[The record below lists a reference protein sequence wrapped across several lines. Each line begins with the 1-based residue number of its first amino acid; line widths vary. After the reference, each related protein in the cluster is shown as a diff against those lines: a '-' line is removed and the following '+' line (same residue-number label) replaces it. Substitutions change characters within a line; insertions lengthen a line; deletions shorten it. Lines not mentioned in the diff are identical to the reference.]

1 MPDFKE
7 IRSRDNSLIKLV
19 SRLQSSSSARRE
31 NGLFVL
37 EGLRLCSDAFL
48 NGIRFDKL
56 IVSFSAAGKYNNEI
70 SGFLSKTGECIKVP
84 DNLFEKISDTKSPQ
98 GIIALCRIPEH
109 NARGISSAGR
119 YVALENISDPS
130 NFGAVARTAERGIL
144 CGLHLILGLPGEGRE
159 AILQSA
165 DVVSQL
171 PVTTL
176 KLHQLQ
182 VIRGTALARMFGEDG
197 NVVHVYGLQEYVGLV
212 ADFIERVRPDIVMD
226 RFVSQSPSE
235 LLVAPRWGVKN
246 HEFTALLTAEMK
258 RRSTCQGAKYSGE
271 QSPSVSL

>member
-19 SRLQSSSSARRE
+19 SRLQSSASARKE

-109 NARGISSAGR
+109 NTRGISSAGR

-130 NFGAVARTAERGIL
+130 NFGAVARTAEALGAD
-144 CGLHLILGLPGEGRE
+144 GLI
-159 AILQSA
+159 
-165 DVVSQL
+165 VSSDGCDPYSPKVLRSSMGTVLRL
-171 PVTTL
+171 PVF
-176 KLHQLQ
+176 
-182 VIRGTALARMFGEDG
+182 VAED
-197 NVVHVYGLQEYVGLV
+197 
-212 ADFIERVRPDIVMD
+212 F
-226 RFVSQSPSE
+226 E
-235 LLVAPRWGVKN
+235 LLLKSSGLKTYACVVDSSAESITVQKFSDGCAVLIGNEANGLTEKTVM
-246 HEFTALLTAEMK
+246 TAYRRVTIPMKGKAESLNAAAAAAIAVWEMMK
-258 RRSTCQGAKYSGE
+258 
-271 QSPSVSL
+271 

>member
-19 SRLQSSSSARRE
+19 SRLQSSSSARKE
-31 NGLFVL
+31 HGLFVL

-109 NARGISSAGR
+109 NTRGISSAGR

-130 NFGAVARTAERGIL
+130 NFGAVARTAEALGAD
-144 CGLHLILGLPGEGRE
+144 GLIVSSDGCDPYSPKVLRSSMGTVLRLPVFVAGDFELLLKSSG
-159 AILQSA
+159 LQSYA
-165 DVVSQL
+165 CGVDSSAESISVQKFSDGCAVL
-171 PVTTL
+171 IGNEANGLTEKTVMTAYRRVTIPM
-176 KLHQLQ
+176 K
-182 VIRGTALARMFGEDG
+182 G
-197 NVVHVYGLQEYVGLV
+197 
-212 ADFIERVRPDIVMD
+212 
-226 RFVSQSPSE
+226 
-235 LLVAPRWGVKN
+235 K
-246 HEFTALLTAEMK
+246 AESLNAAAAAAIAVWEMMK
-258 RRSTCQGAKYSGE
+258 
-271 QSPSVSL
+271 

>member
-37 EGLRLCSDAFL
+37 EGLRLCSDAFI

-56 IVSFSAAGKYNNEI
+56 IVSFSAAEKYNNEI
-70 SGFLSKTGECIKVP
+70 SEFLSKTGECIKVP

-119 YVALENISDPS
+119 YVALENI
-130 NFGAVARTAERGIL
+130 VARTAEALGAD
-144 CGLHLILGLPGEGRE
+144 GLIVSSDGCDPYSPKVLRSSMGTVLRLPVFVAEDFELILKSSGLKTYACVVDSSAESITVQKFSDGCAVLIGNE
-159 AILQSA
+159 ANGLTEKTVMTA
-165 DVVSQL
+165 YRR
-171 PVTTL
+171 VTIPM
-176 KLHQLQ
+176 K
-182 VIRGTALARMFGEDG
+182 G
-197 NVVHVYGLQEYVGLV
+197 
-212 ADFIERVRPDIVMD
+212 
-226 RFVSQSPSE
+226 
-235 LLVAPRWGVKN
+235 K
-246 HEFTALLTAEMK
+246 AESLNAAAAAAIAVWEMMK
-258 RRSTCQGAKYSGE
+258 
-271 QSPSVSL
+271 

>member
-19 SRLQSSSSARRE
+19 SRLQSSSSARAE

-56 IVSFSAAGKYNNEI
+56 IVSFSAAEKYNNEI
-70 SGFLSKTGECIKVP
+70 SEFLSKTGECIKVP

-109 NARGISSAGR
+109 NTRGISSAGR

-130 NFGAVARTAERGIL
+130 NFGAVARTAEALGAD
-144 CGLHLILGLPGEGRE
+144 GLI
-159 AILQSA
+159 
-165 DVVSQL
+165 VSSDGCDPYSPKVLRSSMGTVLRL
-171 PVTTL
+171 PVF
-176 KLHQLQ
+176 
-182 VIRGTALARMFGEDG
+182 VAED
-197 NVVHVYGLQEYVGLV
+197 
-212 ADFIERVRPDIVMD
+212 F
-226 RFVSQSPSE
+226 E
-235 LLVAPRWGVKN
+235 LLLKSSGLKTYACVVDSSAESITVQKFSDGCAVLIGNEANGLTEKTVM
-246 HEFTALLTAEMK
+246 TAYRRVTIPMKGKAESLNAAAAAAIAVWEMMK
-258 RRSTCQGAKYSGE
+258 
-271 QSPSVSL
+271 

>member
-48 NGIRFDKL
+48 NRIRFDKL

-109 NARGISSAGR
+109 NTRGISSAGR

-130 NFGAVARTAERGIL
+130 NFGAVARTAEALGAD
-144 CGLHLILGLPGEGRE
+144 GLI
-159 AILQSA
+159 
-165 DVVSQL
+165 VSSDGCDPYSPKVLRSSMGTVLRL
-171 PVTTL
+171 PVF
-176 KLHQLQ
+176 
-182 VIRGTALARMFGEDG
+182 VAED
-197 NVVHVYGLQEYVGLV
+197 
-212 ADFIERVRPDIVMD
+212 F
-226 RFVSQSPSE
+226 E
-235 LLVAPRWGVKN
+235 LLLKSSGLKTYACVVDSSAESITVQKFSDGCAVLIGNEANGLTEKTVM
-246 HEFTALLTAEMK
+246 TAYRRVTIPMKGKAESLNAAAAAAIAVWEMMK
-258 RRSTCQGAKYSGE
+258 
-271 QSPSVSL
+271 

>member
-130 NFGAVARTAERGIL
+130 NFGAVARTAEALGAD
-144 CGLHLILGLPGEGRE
+144 GLI
-159 AILQSA
+159 
-165 DVVSQL
+165 VSSDGCDPYSPKVL
-171 PVTTL
+171 RSSMGTVLRPPVF
-176 KLHQLQ
+176 
-182 VIRGTALARMFGEDG
+182 VAED
-197 NVVHVYGLQEYVGLV
+197 
-212 ADFIERVRPDIVMD
+212 F
-226 RFVSQSPSE
+226 E
-235 LLVAPRWGVKN
+235 LLLKSSGLKTYACVVDSSAESITVQKFSDGCAVLIGNEANGLTEKTVM
-246 HEFTALLTAEMK
+246 TAYRRVTIPMKGKAESLNAAAAAAIAVWEMMK
-258 RRSTCQGAKYSGE
+258 
-271 QSPSVSL
+271 

>member
-56 IVSFSAAGKYNNEI
+56 IVSFSAAEKYNNEI
-70 SGFLSKTGECIKVP
+70 SEFLSKTGECIKVP

-109 NARGISSAGR
+109 NTRGISSAGR

-130 NFGAVARTAERGIL
+130 NFGAVARTAEALGAD
-144 CGLHLILGLPGEGRE
+144 GLI
-159 AILQSA
+159 
-165 DVVSQL
+165 VSSDGCDPYSPKVLRSSMGTVLRL
-171 PVTTL
+171 PVF
-176 KLHQLQ
+176 
-182 VIRGTALARMFGEDG
+182 VAED
-197 NVVHVYGLQEYVGLV
+197 
-212 ADFIERVRPDIVMD
+212 F
-226 RFVSQSPSE
+226 E
-235 LLVAPRWGVKN
+235 LLLKSSGLKTYACVVDSSAESITVQKFSDGCAVLIGNEANGLTEKTVM
-246 HEFTALLTAEMK
+246 TAYRRVTIPMKGKAESLNAAAAAAIAVWEMMK
-258 RRSTCQGAKYSGE
+258 
-271 QSPSVSL
+271 